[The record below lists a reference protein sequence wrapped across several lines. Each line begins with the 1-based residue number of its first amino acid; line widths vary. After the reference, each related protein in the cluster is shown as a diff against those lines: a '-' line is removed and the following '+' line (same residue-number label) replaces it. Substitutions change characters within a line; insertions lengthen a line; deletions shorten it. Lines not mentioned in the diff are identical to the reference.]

1 MIVQTAFYLQLVL
14 NMTIIHIQLVNIET
28 NL

>member
-1 MIVQTAFYLQLVL
+1 MIVQTAFYLRLVL
-14 NMTIIHIQLVNIET
+14 NMTIIRTQLVNIET

>member
-14 NMTIIHIQLVNIET
+14 NMTIIRTQLVNLET